1 MKGISP
7 LIATIILI
15 ALTIAIA
22 GILGLWAASYVGTQ
36 TTQINK
42 SSEEIITIEC
52 SAMKFE
58 VISCTK
64 NNDQVRIILLN
75 NGPIVINGLKINF
88 IEKDENGNIID
99 VVSQDL
105 NEKINRGDYKTIT
118 QEVPSNFQNKNFTL
132 EIRSIQCPD
141 VKREIICR

>member
-58 VISCTK
+58 VVSCTK

-88 IEKDENGNIID
+88 IKRDENGNIID

-105 NEKINRGDYKTIT
+105 NEKINRGDYKAIT
-118 QEVPSNFQNKNFTL
+118 QGVPPDFQNFTL